1 MYCFPGEGRGPLNFP
16 AFDVSAPEYLTFAS
30 RIVDKTPL
38 QPPAR
43 MLKRAQSVASNPTSA
58 SSSPVGRS
66 SSFRASPAGSPKKGE
81 ASEAQSP
88 TARQD
93 TMLEDDLCLPGQ
105 PRGLFAHLAHYSK
118 LYDVMR
124 SAYKANKITLKAESR
139 SRFADLVRVTL
150 EVLTVVVEAEGAAF
164 QKYAEEVLGYFQV
177 SKDRCG
183 FGCVFA
189 ALRSNAVQLFSA
201 FSHFCPANPASLSC
215 TVPIRWWSFSSPAQ
229 CCSAFISSWLH
240 FLVIPLEV

>member
-1 MYCFPGEGRGPLNFP
+1 
-16 AFDVSAPEYLTFAS
+16 V
-30 RIVDKTPL
+30 
-38 QPPAR
+38 
-43 MLKRAQSVASNPTSA
+43 
-58 SSSPVGRS
+58 
-66 SSFRASPAGSPKKGE
+66 SPAESPKKGE

-93 TMLEDDLCLPGQ
+93 IVLEDDLCLPGQ

-164 QKYAEEVLGYFQV
+164 QKYAEEVLSYFQV
-177 SKDRCG
+177 SKGRSG
-183 FGCVFA
+183 FRRVF
-189 ALRSNAVQLFSA
+189 LQLKLIFLPLTFLIPFTS
-201 FSHFCPANPASLSC
+201 SASLSC
-215 TVPIRWWSFSSPAQ
+215 TASIRWSSFSSPAQ
-229 CCSAFISSWLH
+229 CSSAFISSWLH